1 MNTGRSITF
10 PEIQTMPI
18 PQEIQEEIETF
29 EDEVKRLQA
38 GDVTGD
44 LFKPFRLQYGIY
56 GQRQPDVQMVRIK
69 IPFGGLT
76 ANQMRRVAELAEIYG
91 TGVGHVTTRQD
102 IQLHFVPLPQ
112 ISTVM
117 RKLEEVGL
125 TTREACANTVRNVT
139 ACHLAGVCQGEV
151 FDVTPYANT
160 VAQHLLR
167 NPLNQSLPRKFK
179 IAFSGCNHDCALTPI
194 HDVGLL
200 AKKTWDG
207 TIGFRMT
214 VGGGL
219 GAAPRVAHLLR
230 EFVPM
235 DDLIPSIEAVIKV
248 FDNLG
253 NRKNRSK
260 ARMKFVIE
268 KLGFDEFKRR
278 WETAYKEMFGVTPDY
293 QTIEGPEI
301 LDCRGTHLPYGETS
315 EAKPAHPPLKLI
327 PHADPAPLIM
337 PTKNG
342 GTGNG
347 GHPNGDSNSSF
358 ATWRRTNVV
367 KQRQDGFSAA
377 VLRLPTGDITAG
389 QMLLVADLAERYSN
403 GNVRTTIG
411 QNLIIRWVSDDQLE
425 AFYEELN
432 AHGLGQPG
440 ANKTED
446 IVACPGTDTCGLGI
460 TSSKGVARALAEVF
474 PPGQVPEDL
483 KGTTIHISGCHNS
496 CAQHHISTIGLHGVG
511 KRVGDHI
518 APVYELH
525 LGGRINGTAEVGQ
538 MTIKLPAKNVPAA
551 ISHLLDVYRRD
562 RQQADSLHAFTE
574 SLHSFLKRTGKAA
587 LKEELIGHSIL
598 PSYAED
604 PSYYFDWEAEEEFTL
619 EDLGPGECAGGA
631 IEMIDNRILEAE
643 QELYQARILAEKHQ
657 YAMAI
662 NKSYRA
668 VVAGAK
674 ALLVTE
680 GIDPNTDADTLA
692 EFDQFADRQNGLI
705 PQMYRGMARTISDLG
720 TKENS
725 AEFTNDKMDFA
736 KGFVEHCRKLTE
748 AMDQDLKLN
757 VPEEDQAATEPDP
770 ATTAAHSEPAQ
781 DVTVLD
787 LRGVM
792 CPLNYV
798 KTKLKLETMDDGERL
813 EVWLDAGEPIKNV
826 PMSLRNDGHKV
837 LGENPLE
844 EDEQHFKVLVE
855 KVEG

>member
-1 MNTGRSITF
+1 
-10 PEIQTMPI
+10 
-18 PQEIQEEIETF
+18 
-29 EDEVKRLQA
+29 
-38 GDVTGD
+38 
-44 LFKPFRLQYGIY
+44 
-56 GQRQPDVQMVRIK
+56 
-69 IPFGGLT
+69 
-76 ANQMRRVAELAEIYG
+76 
-91 TGVGHVTTRQD
+91 
-102 IQLHFVPLPQ
+102 
-112 ISTVM
+112 M

-139 ACHLAGVCQGEV
+139 ACHLAGICQGEV

-160 VAQHLLR
+160 VARHLLR

-179 IAFSGCNHDCALTPI
+179 IAFSGCNHDCAMTPI

-200 AKKTWDG
+200 AKKTEDG
-207 TIGFRMT
+207 TIGFRMV

-219 GAAPRVAHLLR
+219 GAAPRIAHLLR

-235 DDLIPSIEAVIKV
+235 DELIPSIEAVIKV

-268 KLGFDEFKRR
+268 KLGFDEFRRR
-278 WETAYKEMFGVTPDY
+278 WETAYEDMFG
-293 QTIEGPEI
+293 
-301 LDCRGTHLPYGETS
+301 
-315 EAKPAHPPLKLI
+315 AKPAHPPLKLL

-337 PTKNG
+337 PAKH
-342 GTGNG
+342 GTNGNG
-347 GHPNGDSNSSF
+347 GHPDAAPASSF

-367 KQRQDGFSAA
+367 KQRQEGFSAA
-377 VLRLPTGDITAG
+377 VLRLPTGDITAE
-389 QMLLVADLAERYSN
+389 QMLVVADLAERYSN

-411 QNLIIRWVSDDQLE
+411 QNLIIRWVSDGQVE
-425 AFYEELN
+425 AFYQELD
-432 AHGLGQPG
+432 AHGLSQPG

-460 TSSKGVARALAEVF
+460 TSSKGVACRALAEVF
-474 PPGQVPEDL
+474 PPGQVPDDL

-511 KRVGDHI
+511 KRIGDHI

-538 MTIKLPAKNVPAA
+538 MTIKLPAKNVPSAV
-551 ISHLLDVYRRD
+551 SHLLDVYRRD
-562 RQQADSLHAFTE
+562 RREGESLHAFI
-574 SLHSFLKRTGKAA
+574 KRAGKTA

-598 PSYAED
+598 PPYAED
-604 PSYYFDWEAEEEFTL
+604 PSYYFDWEAEEKFTL

-657 YAMAI
+657 FAMAI
-662 NKSYRA
+662 NKAYRA

-705 PQMYRGMARTISDLG
+705 PQTYRGMARTISDLG
-720 TKENS
+720 TKDNS
-725 AEFTNDKMDFA
+725 AEFTNRKMTFA
-736 KGFVEHCRKLTE
+736 KGFVELCRKLTE
-748 AMDQDLKLN
+748 AIDQDLKLG
-757 VPEEDQAATEPDP
+757 VAEESPAATEPAP
-770 ATTAAHSEPAQ
+770 TAAQSEPVQ

-798 KTKLKLETMDDGERL
+798 KTKLKLEMMDDGERL
-813 EVWLDAGEPIKNV
+813 EVWLDAGDPIKNV

-837 LGENPLE
+837 LGEDPLE
-844 EDEQHFKVLVE
+844 TDEQHFKVLVE
-855 KVEG
+855 KVEI

>member
-1 MNTGRSITF
+1 
-10 PEIQTMPI
+10 
-18 PQEIQEEIETF
+18 
-29 EDEVKRLQA
+29 
-38 GDVTGD
+38 
-44 LFKPFRLQYGIY
+44 
-56 GQRQPDVQMVRIK
+56 
-69 IPFGGLT
+69 
-76 ANQMRRVAELAEIYG
+76 
-91 TGVGHVTTRQD
+91 
-102 IQLHFVPLPQ
+102 
-112 ISTVM
+112 M

-151 FDVTPYANT
+151 FDVTSYANT

-179 IAFSGCNHDCALTPI
+179 IAFSGCNHDCAMTPI

-200 AKKTWDG
+200 AKKTEDG
-207 TIGFRMT
+207 TIGFRMV

-219 GAAPRVAHLLR
+219 GAAPRIARLLR

-235 DDLIPSIEAVIKV
+235 DELIPSIEAVIKV

-268 KLGFDEFKRR
+268 KLGFEEFRRR
-278 WETAYKEMFGVTPDY
+278 WETAYEDMFG
-293 QTIEGPEI
+293 
-301 LDCRGTHLPYGETS
+301 
-315 EAKPAHPPLKLI
+315 AKPAHPPLKLL

-337 PTKNG
+337 PAKH
-342 GTGNG
+342 GTNGNG
-347 GHPNGDSNSSF
+347 GHPDGSPASSF

-367 KQRQDGFSAA
+367 KQRQEGFSAA
-377 VLRLPTGDITAG
+377 VLRLPTGDITAE
-389 QMLLVADLAERYSN
+389 QMLVVADLAERYSN

-411 QNLIIRWVSDDQLE
+411 QNLIIRWVSEGQVE
-425 AFYEELN
+425 AFYQELE

-474 PPGQVPEDL
+474 PPGQVPDDL

-511 KRVGDHI
+511 KRIGDHI

-538 MTIKLPAKNVPAA
+538 MTIKLPAKNVPSA

-562 RQQADSLHAFTE
+562 RSDGESLHAFI
-574 SLHSFLKRTGKAA
+574 KRAGKPA

-598 PSYAED
+598 PPYAED
-604 PSYYFDWEAEEEFTL
+604 PSYYFDWEAEEKFSL

-657 YAMAI
+657 FAMAI
-662 NKSYRA
+662 NKAYRA

-692 EFDQFADRQNGLI
+692 EFDQFAARQNGLI
-705 PQMYRGMARTISDLG
+705 PQTYRGMARTISDLG
-720 TKENS
+720 TKDNS
-725 AEFTNDKMDFA
+725 AEFTNRKMTFA
-736 KGFVEHCRKLTE
+736 KGFVELCRKLTE
-748 AMDQDLKLN
+748 AIDQDLKLGAA
-757 VPEEDQAATEPDP
+757 EESPAATEPAP
-770 ATTAAHSEPAQ
+770 TAAQSEPVQ

-798 KTKLKLETMDDGERL
+798 KTKLKLEMMDDGERL
-813 EVWLDAGEPIKNV
+813 EVWLDAGDPIKNV

-837 LGENPLE
+837 LGEDPLE
-844 EDEQHFKVLVE
+844 VDEQHFKVLVE
-855 KVEG
+855 KVEN

>member
-1 MNTGRSITF
+1 MSTGRSTTF
-10 PEIQTMPI
+10 PEIHTLPI

-38 GDVTGD
+38 GDVTLD

-56 GQRQPDVQMVRIK
+56 GQRQADVQMVRIK
-69 IPFGGLT
+69 IPFGGMT
-76 ANQMRRVAELAEIYG
+76 ANQVRRVAELAETYA

-112 ISTVM
+112 VSTVM

-160 VAQHLLR
+160 VARHLLR

-179 IAFSGCNHDCALTPI
+179 IAFSGCNHDCAMTPI

-200 AKKTWDG
+200 AKKAEDG
-207 TIGFRMT
+207 TIGFRMV

-219 GAAPRVAHLLR
+219 GAAPRIAHLLR

-268 KLGFDEFKRR
+268 KLGFEEFKRR
-278 WETAYKEMFGVTPDY
+278 WEAAYEEMFG
-293 QTIEGPEI
+293 
-301 LDCRGTHLPYGETS
+301 
-315 EAKPAHPPLKLI
+315 AKPAHPPMKLL

-337 PTKNG
+337 PAKNG
-342 GTGNG
+342 GNGNG
-347 GHPNGDSNSSF
+347 GNPDEAPASSF

-377 VLRLPTGDITAG
+377 VLRLPTGDITAE
-389 QMLLVADLAERYSN
+389 QMLVVADLAERYSN

-411 QNLIIRWVSDDQLE
+411 QNLIIRWVADEQLE
-425 AFYEELN
+425 TFHEELDT
-432 AHGLGQPG
+432 HGLGQPG

-525 LGGRINGTAEVGQ
+525 LGGRINGTAEVGH

-551 ISHLLDVYRRD
+551 VSHLLDVYRRD
-562 RQQADSLHAFTE
+562 RQEGE
-574 SLHSFLKRTGKAA
+574 SLHTFVKRAGKNA

-598 PSYAED
+598 PAYADD
-604 PSYYFDWEAEEEFTL
+604 PSYYFDWEADEEFTL

-692 EFDQFADRQNGLI
+692 EFDQFAERQNGLI
-705 PQMYRGMARTISDLG
+705 PQTYRGMARSISDLG
-720 TKENS
+720 TKDNS
-725 AEFTNDKMDFA
+725 AEFTSQKMTFA
-736 KGFVEHCRKLTE
+736 KGFVELCRNLTE
-748 AMDQDLKLN
+748 AIDQDLKLGTAEDSPAA
-757 VPEEDQAATEPDP
+757 PETAP
-770 ATTAAHSEPAQ
+770 AQSEPVQ

-798 KTKLKLETMDDGERL
+798 KTKLKLEMMDEGERL

-837 LGENPLE
+837 LGEDPLE
-844 EDEQHFKVLVE
+844 ADEQHFKVLVE
-855 KVEG
+855 KVEA

>member
-1 MNTGRSITF
+1 
-10 PEIQTMPI
+10 MPS
-18 PQEIQEEIETF
+18 
-29 EDEVKRLQA
+29 KH
-38 GDVTGD
+38 G
-44 LFKPFRLQYGIY
+44 
-56 GQRQPDVQMVRIK
+56 
-69 IPFGGLT
+69 
-76 ANQMRRVAELAEIYG
+76 AN
-91 TGVGHVTTRQD
+91 
-102 IQLHFVPLPQ
+102 
-112 ISTVM
+112 
-117 RKLEEVGL
+117 
-125 TTREACANTVRNVT
+125 
-139 ACHLAGVCQGEV
+139 
-151 FDVTPYANT
+151 
-160 VAQHLLR
+160 
-167 NPLNQSLPRKFK
+167 
-179 IAFSGCNHDCALTPI
+179 
-194 HDVGLL
+194 
-200 AKKTWDG
+200 
-207 TIGFRMT
+207 
-214 VGGGL
+214 
-219 GAAPRVAHLLR
+219 
-230 EFVPM
+230 
-235 DDLIPSIEAVIKV
+235 
-248 FDNLG
+248 
-253 NRKNRSK
+253 
-260 ARMKFVIE
+260 
-268 KLGFDEFKRR
+268 
-278 WETAYKEMFGVTPDY
+278 
-293 QTIEGPEI
+293 
-301 LDCRGTHLPYGETS
+301 
-315 EAKPAHPPLKLI
+315 
-327 PHADPAPLIM
+327 
-337 PTKNG
+337 
-342 GTGNG
+342 GNG
-347 GHPNGDSNSSF
+347 GHPNGDPASSF

-377 VLRLPTGDITAG
+377 VLRLPTGDITAE

-411 QNLIIRWVSDDQLE
+411 QNLIIRWVADGQLE
-425 AFYEELN
+425 SFYQELDAN
-432 AHGLGQPG
+432 GLSQPG

-551 ISHLLDVYRRD
+551 VSHLLDVYRRD
-562 RQQADSLHAFTE
+562 RQEGE
-574 SLHSFLKRTGKAA
+574 SLHTFVKRAGKNA

-598 PSYAED
+598 PAYADD
-604 PSYYFDWEAEEEFTL
+604 PSYYFDWEADEEFTL

-705 PQMYRGMARTISDLG
+705 PQTYRGMAGTVSDLG
-720 TKENS
+720 TKDNS
-725 AEFTNDKMDFA
+725 AEFTSQKMAFA
-736 KGFVEHCRKLTE
+736 KGFVEVCRKLTE
-748 AMDQDLKLN
+748 AIDQDLKLGTA
-757 VPEEDQAATEPDP
+757 EDSPASVAAAAEPAP
-770 ATTAAHSEPAQ
+770 AQSEPVQ

-798 KTKLKLETMDDGERL
+798 KTKLKLEMMDEGERL

-837 LGENPLE
+837 LGEDPLE
-844 EDEQHFKVLVE
+844 ADEQHFKVLVE

>member
-1 MNTGRSITF
+1 MNTGRSTTF
-10 PEIQTMPI
+10 PEIHTIPI

-38 GDVTGD
+38 GDVPGD

-69 IPFGGLT
+69 IPFGGMT
-76 ANQMRRVAELAEIYG
+76 ANQVRRVAELAETYA
-91 TGVGHVTTRQD
+91 TGVSHITTRQD

-151 FDVTPYANT
+151 FDVTSYANT

-179 IAFSGCNHDCALTPI
+179 IAFSGCNHDCAMTPI

-200 AKKTWDG
+200 AKKTEDG
-207 TIGFRMT
+207 TIGFRMV

-219 GAAPRVAHLLR
+219 GAAPRIARLLR

-235 DDLIPSIEAVIKV
+235 DELIPSIEAVIKV

-268 KLGFDEFKRR
+268 KLGFEEFRRR
-278 WETAYKEMFGVTPDY
+278 WETAYEDMFG
-293 QTIEGPEI
+293 
-301 LDCRGTHLPYGETS
+301 
-315 EAKPAHPPLKLI
+315 AKPAHPPLKLL

-337 PTKNG
+337 PAKH
-342 GTGNG
+342 GTNGNG
-347 GHPNGDSNSSF
+347 GHPDGSPASSF

-367 KQRQDGFSAA
+367 KQRQEGFSAA
-377 VLRLPTGDITAG
+377 VLRLPTGDITAE
-389 QMLLVADLAERYSN
+389 QMLVVADLAERYSN

-411 QNLIIRWVSDDQLE
+411 QNLIVRWVSDGQVE
-425 AFYEELN
+425 AFYQELE

-474 PPGQVPEDL
+474 PPGQVPDDL

-511 KRVGDHI
+511 KRIGDHI

-538 MTIKLPAKNVPAA
+538 MTIKLPAKNVPSA

-562 RQQADSLHAFTE
+562 RSDGESLHAFI
-574 SLHSFLKRTGKAA
+574 KRAGKPA

-598 PSYAED
+598 PPYAED
-604 PSYYFDWEAEEEFTL
+604 PSYYFDWEAEEKFTL

-657 YAMAI
+657 FAMAI
-662 NKSYRA
+662 NKAYRA

-692 EFDQFADRQNGLI
+692 EFDQFAARQNGLI
-705 PQMYRGMARTISDLG
+705 PQTYRGMARTISDLG
-720 TKENS
+720 TKDNS
-725 AEFTNDKMDFA
+725 AEFTNQKMTFA
-736 KGFVEHCRKLTE
+736 KGFVELCRKLTE
-748 AMDQDLKLN
+748 AINQDLKLGAA
-757 VPEEDQAATEPDP
+757 EESPAATEPAP
-770 ATTAAHSEPAQ
+770 TAAQSEPVQ

-798 KTKLKLETMDDGERL
+798 KTKLKLEMMDDGERL
-813 EVWLDAGEPIKNV
+813 EVWLDAGDPIKNV

-837 LGENPLE
+837 LGEDPLE
-844 EDEQHFKVLVE
+844 ADEQHFKVLVE
-855 KVEG
+855 KVEA